1 MNFASLVALFAI
13 LTVIAVGLS
22 RIRYPRAPYIVA
34 GAIVGLY
41 VIGIS
46 SFGIWAATCWDCE
59 GSLGE
64 TRADFYYATFIL
76 LTLAAVTLLGGVWLG
91 ARLMTMLQRLRR
103 TWRELRG
110 TPSEAPVGAPNE
122 ESNDVVRH

>member
-1 MNFASLVALFAI
+1 MNFASLVALLAI
-13 LTVIAVGLS
+13 LAVIAVGLS

-64 TRADFYYATFIL
+64 TRADFYYATFIFL
-76 LTLAAVTLLGGVWLG
+76 SLAAITLLAGVWMG

-110 TPSEAPVGAPNE
+110 TPHNVPNEAPSE
-122 ESNDVVRH
+122 EKRDAVKH

>member
-1 MNFASLVALFAI
+1 MNLASLVALFAI
-13 LTVIAVGLS
+13 LAGIAAGLS

-34 GAIVGLY
+34 AAIVGLY
-41 VIGIS
+41 ISGIS

-76 LTLAAVTLLGGVWLG
+76 LTLAAVTLLAGLWLG

-110 TPSEAPVGAPNE
+110 MPGGTAGE
-122 ESNDVVRH
+122 ERNDAVTH

>member
-13 LTVIAVGLS
+13 LTVIAAGLS

-64 TRADFYYATFIL
+64 TRADFYYVLAIMMS
-76 LTLAAVTLLGGVWLG
+76 LAAGTLLLGLWLG
-91 ARLMTMLQRLRR
+91 ARMATMLQRLRR

-110 TPSEAPVGAPNE
+110 EPREVPSEE
-122 ESNDVVRH
+122 KNDAVRH